1 MLIEQLVLE
10 YLKTKLNNQ
19 NVFVQ
24 LPDTLPDRFAILTLT
39 DRGKVNQ
46 VNAATIEIECYAR
59 KSKYEAATLDEAI
72 RGAMEEIGDT
82 KDVSCRFGGGDD
94 NPDTTLKM
102 YRYRSYFNLYF

>member
-1 MLIEQLVLE
+1 MLIESLVLQ
-10 YLKTKLNNQ
+10 YLKTKLDMSEIYTE
-19 NVFVQ
+19 
-24 LPDTLPDRFAILTLT
+24 LPDTLPDRFAILTLM

-82 KDVSCRFGGGDD
+82 EDVSCRFGGGDD
-94 NPDTTLKM
+94 NPDTALKM
-102 YRYRSYFNLYF
+102 YRYRSYHNLYF